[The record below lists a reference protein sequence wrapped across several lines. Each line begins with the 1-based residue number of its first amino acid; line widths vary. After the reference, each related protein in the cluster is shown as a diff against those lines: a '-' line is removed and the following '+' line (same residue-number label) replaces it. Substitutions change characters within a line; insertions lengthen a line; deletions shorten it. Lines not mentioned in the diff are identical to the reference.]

1 MVLVEV
7 LGENCRCV
15 LTRVYSE
22 IHWHWA
28 VIWFTIIISCQP
40 YILISSHR
48 FTGKVSWFQKWTTNI
63 VIIFLF
69 YHTTHKFGHS
79 SARTETNIPRHIT
92 LLLFSNIRSFLR
104 ELSWWRTYHIDYRS
118 KQTFLFFFSSRRSAE
133 SLQSQ
138 AVGGGGQ
145 RGEVWSQPS
154 LLPPS
159 SSPRPRPLYF
169 LSPGEM
175 RKSL

>member
-40 YILISSHR
+40 HILRSSHR

-104 ELSWWRTYHIDYRS
+104 ELSWWRTYHIEVNKHS
-118 KQTFLFFFSSRRSAE
+118 SSSSHHGEALNHFSPKQW
-133 SLQSQ
+133 
-138 AVGGGGQ
+138 AVVGREGRFGHNH
-145 RGEVWSQPS
+145 
-154 LLPPS
+154 PS
-159 SSPRPRPLYF
+159 SLPSPAAIILPVPRWNEKI
-169 LSPGEM
+169 SVM
-175 RKSL
+175 WRS